1 MPDSDK
7 TGMLPHTGSMPF
19 KFNTLAVCRNQKG
32 IAVIMALSLVLLLVT
47 VALEL
52 HINERTNL
60 LNAAAARDRIKSEQ
74 MTAAGIHLAMAILVK
89 DRLESESDSLQ
100 EDWAD
105 PETVAALFGEIPFE
119 EGQLEIKIVDEMSK
133 IQANALVQF
142 PEGRQ
147 FNESQ
152 KKLWERFAL
161 GILSLYED
169 EEEAADTDPLTI
181 INSIKDWL
189 DSGDDDAITGL
200 NGAESDY
207 YESLD
212 PPYACK
218 NGPFD
223 DLSEVRLVK
232 GVTPEIFS
240 GVGGSSGL
248 GEFLTVYGMEKSGD
262 QNFIFP
268 GKININTAEL
278 PVLTALLPTESAGF
292 AQLLIDHREAISGT
306 QYTNDI
312 TQPGWYKEVPG
323 FSDITIDKSL
333 ISVSSATFRIIATA
347 HLHDIKTTTVA
358 VVQREK
364 PSESDGWQ
372 CKILNWKV
380 Q

>member
-1 MPDSDK
+1 LADSHK
-7 TGMLPHTGSMPF
+7 TEKRRRNDSMRL
-19 KFNTLAVCRNQKG
+19 KFQPMAAYRNNKG
-32 IAVIMALSLVLLLVT
+32 IAVILALSVVLLLVT
-47 VALEL
+47 AALEL

-60 LNAAAARDRIKSEQ
+60 LNAAAARDRVKLEQ

-89 DRLESESDSLQ
+89 DRLESEADSLQ

-105 PETVAALFGEIPFE
+105 PETVAAMIGEIPFE
-119 EGQLEIKIVDEMSK
+119 EGRLELKIVDEMSK
-133 IQANALVQF
+133 IQVNALVQF

-147 FNESQ
+147 FKEPQ
-152 KKLWERFAL
+152 RKMWERFAL
-161 GILSLYED
+161 AILSLYE
-169 EEEAADTDPLTI
+169 EEAGDTDPLTI

-232 GVTPEIFS
+232 GITPEIFF
-240 GVGGSSGL
+240 GLGGSSGL
-248 GEFLTVYGMEKSGD
+248 GEYLTVYGMEKSGD
-262 QNFIFP
+262 QNFTYP
-268 GKININTAEL
+268 GAININTAEL
-278 PVLTALLPTESAGF
+278 PVLTALLPAESAGF
-292 AQLLIDHREAISGT
+292 AQSLIDYREAISGT
-306 QYTNDI
+306 QFTNDV
-312 TQPGWYKEVPG
+312 THAGWYKNVPG
-323 FSDITIDKSL
+323 FSDITIDQSL
-333 ISVSSATFRIIATA
+333 ISIASSTFRIIATA
-347 HLHDIKTTTVA
+347 TLHDMKATTVA

-372 CKILNWKV
+372 SKILNWKV